1 MTNVSMP
8 LINQEFVT
16 LLLSAKLLE
25 ELDQLSVLKDMV
37 LAARVSC
44 LFESAKITS
53 LFAKCQ
59 SVDRVM
65 K

>member
-44 LFESAKITS
+44 LFESAKITY
-53 LFAKCQ
+53 LFAECQ